1 MSCVTAASSV
11 LGSRVL
17 SQLSYIDYLPQVHRH
32 GLDAAFPC
40 PNELLEAIIYINF
53 IRSGAELASNK
64 SLSVSLGVERL
75 LERIMSF
82 SPVEWAWLCSVDAGF
97 HSSRPDNNSNNV
109 TSDPQ
114 VNDLVALASVF
125 QEAVL
130 LFCLRTLV
138 LDRDITS
145 SLSDELSK
153 RIHSIRCTAS
163 DSLLAHLRQLF
174 STAALQ
180 REPSMGKFSSW
191 PLFIAGMECQYSRS
205 HSIDQ
210 ERGFILESLYRISYI
225 QADVSVL
232 DIAPFLQ
239 RVWKM
244 ETGMNIIEIM

>member
-1 MSCVTAASSV
+1 MSCVTAASSA
-11 LGSRVL
+11 LGSRVFY
-17 SQLSYIDYLPQVHRH
+17 QLSYIDCLPQVHRH

-53 IRSGAELASNK
+53 IRSGAELALNK
-64 SLSVSLGVERL
+64 SLSVNLRVERL

-82 SPVEWAWLCSVDAGF
+82 SPVEWAWLCSVDAGL
-97 HSSRPDNNSNNV
+97 HSSGPDNSSANDV

-114 VNDLVALASVF
+114 LNDLVAVASAY

-138 LDRDITS
+138 LDRDVTS

-153 RIHSIRCTAS
+153 SIHAIRCNAS
-163 DSLLAHLRQLF
+163 DSLLAHLRPLLA
-174 STAALQ
+174 TA
-180 REPSMGKFSSW
+180 MGKFVSW
-191 PLFIAGMECQYSRS
+191 PLFIAGMECHYSRS

-210 ERGFILESLYRISYI
+210 ERNFILESLYRISYV

-244 ETGMNIIEIM
+244 ETGMASYIIEIM

>member
-17 SQLSYIDYLPQVHRH
+17 SQLSYIDSLPQVHRH

-40 PNELLEAIIYINF
+40 PNELLEVIIYINL

-64 SLSVSLGVERL
+64 TLSASPRVERL

-82 SPVEWAWLCSVDAGF
+82 SPVEWAWLCLVDAGF
-97 HSSRPDNNSNNV
+97 HSSKPDNNSNNV

-114 VNDLVALASVF
+114 VNDLVAVASAF

-174 STAALQ
+174 STAARQ
-180 REPSMGKFSSW
+180 REPFMGKFASW

-210 ERGFILESLYRISYI
+210 ERDFILESLYRISYM

-232 DIAPFLQ
+232 DIAPSLQ

-244 ETGMNIIEIM
+244 ERGMDIIEIM